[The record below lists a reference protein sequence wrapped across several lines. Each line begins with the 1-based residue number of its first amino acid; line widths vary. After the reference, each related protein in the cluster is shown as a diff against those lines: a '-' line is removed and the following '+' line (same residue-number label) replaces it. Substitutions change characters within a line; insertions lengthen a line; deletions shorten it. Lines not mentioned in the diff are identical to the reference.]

1 MKLPLI
7 GEFHLREHNALKKT
21 ETIKTNSYVLSPHD
35 EVTKEPD
42 GDKYWDNYSRLQH
55 FAEQQQRENQSL
67 KQEIE
72 RLKQELSKTK
82 EPRGKQDCNI
92 NLNEGR
98 FTIKELK
105 SRGFEIDDLVVT
117 NKKIKDYS
125 SNDILSKK
133 PETIREEIFDMIEG
147 PFVVQ
152 KGTIKLSEK
161 TLNETF
167 ENMDELKKNNVK
179 ELKVSYRDNKFRIDG
194 KYVKLLPI
202 PFGLEYS
209 LGFKDGKLNVTLDDM
224 KVIFPLPNFV
234 EKIILNALGKH
245 FAKGLIEQDQEK
257 KENFSINVGAMLPFG
272 FKADIKEIKSENGD
286 LKIQLGPPAEN
297 KE

>member
-1 MKLPLI
+1 MNLPLI
-7 GEFHLREHNALKKT
+7 GEFHLRGNNALKKT
-21 ETIKTNSYVLSPHD
+21 ETVKNDRYILSTHD
-35 EVTKEPD
+35 EVTKEPN
-42 GDKYWDNYSRLQH
+42 GDKYWDNYSRLQQ

-72 RLKQELSKTK
+72 RVKHELSKTK
-82 EPRGKQDCNI
+82 EPRGKQDCDI

-179 ELKVSYRDNKFRIDG
+179 DLKVSYRDNKFRVDG

-209 LGFKDGKLNVTLDDM
+209 LGFNDGKLNVTLDDM

-245 FAKGLIEQDQEK
+245 FAKGLIEQDKEK

-286 LKIQLGPPAEN
+286 LKIELGPPAEN